1 MIKKILI
8 IGGAGYVG
16 TELTKLLLNENYEVT
31 IYDLFIY
38 GDNFINQKNLKK
50 IVGDIRNLKKLKEI
64 VKNHDAIIHLAC
76 ISNDPS
82 FDLNP
87 ELGRSINFDPFE
99 ELIKISKDSQVK
111 RFIYASSSSVYGIK
125 KEKDV
130 SEDMSLEPLTDYSK
144 YKAMCEEILLKN
156 NTKEFTCCILR
167 PATCCGFSD
176 RLRLDLVVNIL
187 TNYAFNKKVIKVFGG
202 EQMRP
207 NVNIKDMCNAY
218 LDLLEQDSKKISGQI
233 FNVGYE
239 NLPVKEIA
247 LKVKNVIG
255 KNTEIITEKT
265 DDNRSYHISSKK
277 IQDMLNFEYK
287 YDLEE
292 AINSLKSAFQENKIK
307 DSFSNAKYFNIVRMK
322 ELNLK

>member
-1 MIKKILI
+1 M
-8 IGGAGYVG
+8 G

-50 IVGDIRNLKKLKEI
+50 IVGDIRNLKRLKEI

-87 ELGRSINFDPFE
+87 ELGRSINYDPFE

-247 LKVKNVIG
+247 LKVKKVIG

-277 IQDMLNFEYK
+277 IQ
-287 YDLEE
+287 
-292 AINSLKSAFQENKIK
+292 
-307 DSFSNAKYFNIVRMK
+307 RC
-322 ELNLK
+322 

>member
-1 MIKKILI
+1 MMKKILI

-50 IVGDIRNLKKLKEI
+50 IVGDIRNLKRLKEI

-125 KEKDV
+125 NEKDV

-247 LKVKNVIG
+247 LKVKKVIG

-307 DSFSNAKYFNIVRMK
+307 DSFSDAKYFNIVRMK

>member
-1 MIKKILI
+1 MIKKIS
-8 IGGAGYVG
+8 
-16 TELTKLLLNENYEVT
+16 K
-31 IYDLFIY
+31 
-38 GDNFINQKNLKK
+38 
-50 IVGDIRNLKKLKEI
+50 
-64 VKNHDAIIHLAC
+64 
-76 ISNDPS
+76 S
-82 FDLNP
+82 
-87 ELGRSINFDPFE
+87 PFE
-99 ELIKISKDSQVK
+99 DLIKIAKDSQVK

-207 NVNIKDMCNAY
+207 NV
-218 LDLLEQDSKKISGQI
+218 
-233 FNVGYE
+233 GYE

-247 LKVKNVIG
+247 FKVKKVIG
-255 KNTEIITEKT
+255 KNIEIITEKT
-265 DDNRSYHISSKK
+265 DDNRSYHVSSKK
-277 IQDMLNFEYK
+277 IQDILNFEYK

-292 AINSLKSAFQENKIK
+292 AINSLKKAFQENKIK
-307 DSFSNAKYFNIVRMK
+307 DSFNDAKYFNIIKMK

>member
-1 MIKKILI
+1 MIKKMMKKILI

-50 IVGDIRNLKKLKEI
+50 IVEDIRNLKRLKEI

-87 ELGRSINFDPFE
+87 ELGRSINYDPFE

-247 LKVKNVIG
+247 LKVKKVIG

-277 IQDMLNFEYK
+277 IQEMLNFEYK

-307 DSFSNAKYFNIVRMK
+307 DSLATKVF
-322 ELNLK
+322 

>member
-1 MIKKILI
+1 MKKILI

-87 ELGRSINFDPFE
+87 ELGRSINYDPFE

-247 LKVKNVIG
+247 LKVKKVIG

-277 IQDMLNFEYK
+277 IQEMLNFEYK

-307 DSFSNAKYFNIVRMK
+307 DSFSDAKYFNIVRMK